1 MLAEISRYRENLASL
16 GVEAERIVLFG
27 SRARGGGGEYSDI
40 DLLVVSDDFER
51 MDLFERLA
59 LLGRACRGVKVAMD
73 VIGYTERE
81 LDAKGKS
88 SFVVGEVIEKGIEVP
103 LVAG

>member
-1 MLAEISRYRENLASL
+1 
-16 GVEAERIVLFG
+16 
-27 SRARGGGGEYSDI
+27 
-40 DLLVVSDDFER
+40 